1 MQATAAAPCTQDD
14 LATPLV
20 VDLDGTLIL
29 TDMLHESAVRRFR
42 AQPLSVLH
50 WPGWLARGK
59 AHLKQQLA
67 GGAGFDP
74 AALPYNGALLDWLQ
88 AQRQAGRR
96 LVLCTATDQALAQA
110 IADHLGL
117 FDEVMA
123 SDGATNL
130 KAQAKAAALVQ
141 RFGLRGFDYAGN
153 DEADLAVWSQ
163 ARRAIVVNARASL
176 EQRARARFD
185 VAAVFPRARA
195 GLRTWARALRLH
207 HWVKNALLFVP
218 LLAAHHWSDGA
229 GWLNALLGFI
239 AFGLCASSVYLA
251 NDLLDLESD
260 RHHPR
265 KRRRPLAAGALPIPA
280 AVLATPLLL
289 AASYLI
295 AWQVSTAFVAWLTIY
310 FGLTCCYSL
319 GLKRLILVD
328 CLTLAVL
335 YTLRIVAGTV
345 AVQVPMS
352 FWALTFSGAL
362 FLSLALVKRYAE
374 LLVQKAAGRDK
385 AHGRGYVTSDLPV
398 LRSLGVAAGYMA
410 VVVLALYLNSPAVR
424 QLYRTPELLA
434 LAVPIVVYWV
444 SWLWLCAT
452 RGQMHDDP
460 LVFAFKDRASLVAG
474 ALFALV
480 MVAGNLAWPW

>member
-1 MQATAAAPCTQDD
+1 MHATTAQPPLEDD
-14 LATPLV
+14 LAIPLV

-29 TDMLHESAVRRFR
+29 TDMLHESAVKRFR
-42 AQPLSVLH
+42 AQPLSVLR

-59 AHLKQQLA
+59 AHLKQQLIEDLD
-67 GGAGFDP
+67 FDP
-74 AALPYNGALLDWLQ
+74 AALPYNGPLLDWLQ
-88 AQRQAGRR
+88 GQRQAGRQ
-96 LVLCTATDQALAQA
+96 LVLCTASDQRLAQA

-117 FDEVMA
+117 FDAVMA
-123 SDGATNL
+123 SDGHTNL
-130 KAQAKAAALVQ
+130 KAEAKAAALLEC
-141 RFGLRGFDYAGN
+141 FGPRGFDYAGN
-153 DEADLAVWSQ
+153 DEADFAVWSQ
-163 ARRAIVVNARASL
+163 ARQAVVVHASGAV
-176 EQRARARFD
+176 ERRARERFD
-185 VAAVFPRARA
+185 VQAVFARPPA

-207 HWVKNALLFVP
+207 HWVKNVLLFVP

-229 GWLNALLGFI
+229 GWLNAVLGFI

-265 KRRRPLAAGALPIPA
+265 KRHRPLAAGALSIPA
-280 AVLATPLLL
+280 AVLAAPLLV
-289 AASYLI
+289 AASYAI
-295 AWQVSTAFVAWLTIY
+295 AWQVNAAFVVWLTIY
-310 FGLTCCYSL
+310 FVLTCCYSL

-328 CLTLAVL
+328 CLTLAIL
-335 YTLRIVAGTV
+335 YTLRIIAGTV
-345 AVQVPMS
+345 AVQVSMS
-352 FWALTFSGAL
+352 FWALTFSGSL

-385 AHGRGYVTSDLPV
+385 AHGRGYVIGDAPV

-410 VVVLALYLNSPAVR
+410 VVVLALYLNSEAVR

-434 LAVPIVVYWV
+434 LAVPIVVFWV

-452 RGQMHDDP
+452 RGEMHDDP

-474 ALFALV
+474 GLFALV
-480 MVAGNLAWPW
+480 MVAGNITWPW